1 MGSEK
6 LNKHILVGIKQE
18 AMHPFFTKES
28 VHSKTLYPQ
37 ELARSK
43 AKAAALLKAV
53 IFNGYFA
60 QLIVIYP

>member
-18 AMHPFFTKES
+18 AMHPFSTKES

-43 AKAAALLKAV
+43 AKAAAKLKRTTPRANPS
-53 IFNGYFA
+53 FEKRP
-60 QLIVIYP
+60 Q